1 MYISKIDWHSLG
13 IRGIKCI
20 NRNHNRIGTVMKFL
34 AKVQY
39 QYTNWCVIGLD
50 PQCYNIIELTIQ

>member
-20 NRNHNRIGTVMKFL
+20 NRNHNKIGIVMKFL

-39 QYTNWCVIGLD
+39 QHTNLCVIG
-50 PQCYNIIELTIQ
+50 YKSI